1 MYTQF
6 WSWDE
11 GGDSRLLAPDG
22 VPPSALVKA
31 CLIEVRPAMN
41 LLLYMFKSNG
51 EPKAFHVEHGK
62 TVIGRRDDCDLR
74 IPLSQISRKHAI
86 ITVEE
91 KRAVLKDLGSIN
103 GTYINNK
110 RVTEEELRPGDHIVV
125 GPVVFTVQ
133 IDGEPAE
140 VRRVRTR
147 LETRQGAL
155 GESGIMGGTAAGV
168 EKEDSDFGMNLDG
181 QDEDPI
187 SELEAMAGSDDTK
200 QIDLDS
206 SDYDLSLDDSK
217 PD

>member
-1 MYTQF
+1 
-6 WSWDE
+6 
-11 GGDSRLLAPDG
+11 
-22 VPPSALVKA
+22 
-31 CLIEVRPAMN
+31 MN

-51 EPKAFHVEHGK
+51 EPKAFHIEQGR

-86 ITVEE
+86 LTVEE
-91 KRAVLKDLGSIN
+91 KKVVLKDLGSAN

-110 RVTEEELRPGDHIVV
+110 RISEEELRPGDHIVI

-133 IDGEPAE
+133 IDGQPAE

-147 LETRQGAL
+147 LESRQAGL
-155 GESGIMGGTAAGV
+155 GESGLMGGSNAPAG
-168 EKEDSDFGMNLDG
+168 KEDSDYSLSATDAE
-181 QDEDPI
+181 QDPI
-187 SELEAMAGSDDTK
+187 SELEAMAGADDTK

-217 PD
+217 SD

>member
-1 MYTQF
+1 
-6 WSWDE
+6 
-11 GGDSRLLAPDG
+11 
-22 VPPSALVKA
+22 
-31 CLIEVRPAMN
+31 MN
-41 LLLYMFKSNG
+41 LLLYMFKSTG
-51 EPKAFHVEHGK
+51 EPKAFHIEQGK

-91 KRAVLKDLGSIN
+91 KRAILTDLGSIN

-110 RVTEEELRPGDHIVV
+110 RVASEEELKPGDHIVI

-133 IDGEPAE
+133 IDGEPQE

-147 LETRQGAL
+147 LESRQSGP
-155 GESGIMGGTAAGV
+155 GESGLLGTRTPTAGA
-168 EKEDSDFGMNLDG
+168 EDSDFGLNSPDG
-181 QDEDPI
+181 EEDPI
-187 SELEAMAGSDDTK
+187 SELEAMAGSDDTR